1 MQSNAK
7 PPPEPSFGV
16 DRERGPVARH
26 LRKWLVS
33 REQSVQTS
41 FMCGV
46 AYRLGD
52 FAAGLVIAWLI
63 ARY

>member
-1 MQSNAK
+1 M
-7 PPPEPSFGV
+7 
-16 DRERGPVARH
+16 DRKRGPVARH

-33 REQSVQTS
+33 HGQSVHTS

-52 FAAGLVIAWLI
+52 FATGLVIAWLI

>member
-1 MQSNAK
+1 MDKWHSRA
-7 PPPEPSFGV
+7 
-16 DRERGPVARH
+16 AHH
-26 LRKWLVS
+26 LRKWLVK
-33 REQSVQTS
+33 RGHAVRTS

-52 FAAGLVIAWLI
+52 FATGLVIAWLI

>member
-1 MQSNAK
+1 MDK
-7 PPPEPSFGV
+7 
-16 DRERGPVARH
+16 RRGAIARH

-33 REQSVQTS
+33 RGQNVHTS

-52 FAAGLVIAWLI
+52 FATGLVIAWLI

>member
-1 MQSNAK
+1 MNR
-7 PPPEPSFGV
+7 G
-16 DRERGPVARH
+16 RGPVARH
-26 LRKWLVS
+26 LRKWLGS
-33 REQSVQTS
+33 REQSVHTS

-52 FAAGLVIAWLI
+52 FATGLVIAWLI

>member
-1 MQSNAK
+1 MESNA
-7 PPPEPSFGV
+7 
-16 DRERGPVARH
+16 ERTHQCVNLAKHGRSAARH
-26 LRKWLVS
+26 LRKWVAS
-33 REQSVQTS
+33 HGRGARTS

-52 FAAGLVIAWLI
+52 FATGLVIAWLI

>member
-1 MQSNAK
+1 M
-7 PPPEPSFGV
+7 
-16 DRERGPVARH
+16 DRGRGPVAHH

-33 REQSVQTS
+33 RGQSVHTS
-41 FMCGV
+41 FMCGA

-52 FAAGLVIAWLI
+52 FATGLVIAWLI

>member
-7 PPPEPSFGV
+7 PPSEPSFGV
-16 DRERGPVARH
+16 NRGRGPVARH

-33 REQSVQTS
+33 REQSVHTS

-52 FAAGLVIAWLI
+52 FATGLVIAWLI

>member
-1 MQSNAK
+1 MESNAK
-7 PPPEPSFGV
+7 PPSGPSFNV
-16 DRERGPVARH
+16 DRGHGAVARH
-26 LRKWLVS
+26 LRKLLVS
-33 REQSVQTS
+33 RGQSVHTN

-52 FAAGLVIAWLI
+52 FATGMVIAWLI

>member
-1 MQSNAK
+1 MQRNAK
-7 PPPEPSFGV
+7 TPLGPSFSA
-16 DRERGPVARH
+16 DRKRGSVARH

-33 REQSVQTS
+33 RGQSVHTS

-46 AYRLGD
+46 AYRAGD
-52 FAAGLVIAWLI
+52 FATGLVIAWLI

>member
-7 PPPEPSFGV
+7 PPPEHSFGV
-16 DRERGPVARH
+16 DRGRGPVARH

-33 REQSVQTS
+33 HGQSVHTS
-41 FMCGV
+41 FMCGA

-52 FAAGLVIAWLI
+52 FATGLVIAWLI

>member
-1 MQSNAK
+1 MKSNALLSALRVGFAK
-7 PPPEPSFGV
+7 H
-16 DRERGPVARH
+16 RQNIARH
-26 LRKWLVS
+26 LHKWVAS
-33 REQSVQTS
+33 HGRGVQAS

-52 FAAGLVIAWLI
+52 FATGLVIAWLI

>member
-1 MQSNAK
+1 MQSNPK
-7 PPPEPSFGV
+7 PPSEPSFNV
-16 DRERGPVARH
+16 DKQHGSKARH

-33 REQSVQTS
+33 RGQGVHTS

-52 FAAGLVIAWLI
+52 FATGLVIAWLI